1 MLPTYKFKPNLIIH
15 EPDYM
20 TEVELNQMILKAE
33 KTQEQWF
40 SDMTSIEFA
49 REMSKERIEKE
60 LHDYYPNSKI
70 HKAINTLIFSE
81 YGVKEKLHKHGLI
94 SCTMT

>member
-1 MLPTYKFKPNLIIH
+1 MILENYKKFLIEVISAFNENQIVQVINEYYFLFPTYKYKPKLIIH

-40 SDMTSIEFA
+40 SDMTSI
-49 REMSKERIEKE
+49 
-60 LHDYYPNSKI
+60 
-70 HKAINTLIFSE
+70 
-81 YGVKEKLHKHGLI
+81 
-94 SCTMT
+94 

>member
-1 MLPTYKFKPNLIIH
+1 LPTYQFKPNLIIH

-20 TEVELNQMILKAE
+20 TEVELNQMILRAE

-49 REMSKERIEKE
+49 REMSK
-60 LHDYYPNSKI
+60 
-70 HKAINTLIFSE
+70 
-81 YGVKEKLHKHGLI
+81 
-94 SCTMT
+94 

>member
-1 MLPTYKFKPNLIIH
+1 MILEDYKRFLIEFLSHFSTDQIVNVIENYNFLLPIHTFKPNLIIH

-33 KTQEQWF
+33 KTQPQWF

-49 REMSKERIEKE
+49 RELSKERI
-60 LHDYYPNSKI
+60 
-70 HKAINTLIFSE
+70 
-81 YGVKEKLHKHGLI
+81 
-94 SCTMT
+94 